1 MARPRRGRVARNKPV
16 AVIRGRITFG
26 DVVTGRLD
34 FSYRSVYH
42 HTTDARTYLRNIKA
56 ASTISVIALGPTA
69 TPTLLRCPRR
79 RRRRRIPLPCVVQGG
94 CGHASITCYLFCHSV
109 V

>member
-79 RRRRRIPLPCVVQGG
+79 RRRRRIPLPSVLQAG
-94 CGHASITCYLFCHSV
+94 CGHASLTPHLFPHPV
-109 V
+109 